1 MHMYTKKIEGVA
13 IDVLRSMMTRKGKNE
28 KEREKEWASEMKT
41 LRVGK
46 HFRVCRRKS
55 K

>member
-13 IDVLRSMMTRKGKNE
+13 IDVLRSMMTRKRK
-28 KEREKEWASEMKT
+28 KKEKEWASKMKT
-41 LRVGK
+41 LLVGK
-46 HFRVCRRKS
+46 HFRIYRRKS